1 MTMRTMPNLIEKIT
15 YYSNFKPV
23 GHYFQY
29 YTGPHMFQHPK
40 IYAWS
45 FWEETCN
52 RILQSMPIGKS
63 GSRENETRDRMVGMQ
78 QLLKQHTQYNFEEIK
93 KLHTYLDEIDRRRNT
108 NWRNLFSYL
117 DVTI

>member
-1 MTMRTMPNLIEKIT
+1 
-15 YYSNFKPV
+15 
-23 GHYFQY
+23 
-29 YTGPHMFQHPK
+29 
-40 IYAWS
+40 
-45 FWEETCN
+45 
-52 RILQSMPIGKS
+52 MPIGKS